1 MDQVKPLKQVS
12 EGIRERETFR
22 YYSSLLRVAKFNNT
36 GRSLPSSELSTSNDS
51 ILTALAQLG
60 TCQTGTER
68 ALVSLFDVDRQYII
82 AEATP
87 SISLRPS
94 LRSSDCCKPLGSC
107 GTAIPRSHGACEIPL
122 LGTPSAHDITEN
134 EGHDSTQLPLTLSQ
148 DLTTDAR
155 FASKRNCQPG
165 GATRFYAAVPIRTRR
180 GINIGVY
187 CVMNS
192 TAGGKWNDEYTG
204 RLREISQ
211 TIMDHLESQR
221 LKESSRRSDRMNK
234 GLGYFIEG
242 KSTISDSELGRGDSL
257 EKEDALNP
265 TKPASQHKQDPQA
278 MQAHAA
284 TAEIPTEFP
293 AEPPRHEETPST
305 NSSTWEDMDHQS
317 GDGGNPTAIFSKA
330 ANIIRESIDVEGCLF
345 FDATMSSY
353 RLPSTAHGT
362 GEALDPSS
370 SGSSHDEPLDSDSGE
385 ELWPRCQLL
394 GSSTSDSVSPEPGA
408 VPQPSPRVAEQFLAK
423 LLRRYPK
430 GKIFNFGADGALQSS
445 DSSEDDGAFLS
456 SSLASPP
463 PSQKGPGDSASPSS
477 RSRRSKKPWARQREG
492 SVLLKA
498 FPEAR
503 SVAFV
508 PIWDPRKERWYAGG
522 FIYTN
527 SPSRNFSLQGEL
539 NYLMVFG
546 MLAIAEILRYN
557 TLLENKAKSDALG
570 SLSHELRSPLHGVLL
585 SAELLMDTDLNV
597 FQGNAA
603 HTIETCSRT
612 LLDTIDHLLDYSKIN
627 NFAKGNNALK
637 NALAAP
643 VAGAQVDW
651 NHFGQKSLICN
662 CRLDGLV
669 EEVMES
675 VFAGFHFQHLS
686 AQPLSEG
693 RPRSKSSE
701 VRANHHLD
709 FLQARE
715 QLDPRLI
722 NSSELQLNFGQVSI
736 FLSVDPSRNWSY
748 LVQVGAFRRIIMNLF
763 GNALKY
769 THKGR
774 IKVSL
779 TQETMSLR
787 QRKKES
793 VVKVTVQ
800 DTGRGIGADFLKQ
813 GLFKPFSQEDTLAP
827 GTGLGLSLVKQIT
840 SQLGGQISL
849 ESQVGVGT
857 TVSVALPLEQVPQ
870 QLGDVQSLSE
880 EDQEFDARVRDL
892 KGLRVRM
899 MYPAQGDG
907 ADPDGHKDK
916 LEGVCTGWLH
926 MELVSDGEC
935 GAVAPDLLIWSQDS
949 LPKSSKEIEAL
960 SSTPNIVICPNSL
973 EAYIQSHSFEAAGH
987 TGIFEFLSQPIG
999 PRKLSKTLLLA
1010 YKRWTGLPKSRGTG
1024 TTSPPVLVKRPAGP
1038 NRTPSSFTI
1047 PDVSEVELVR
1057 VPSKSEGENPPS
1069 MEVKDVPT
1077 APPPGT
1083 ETLIHADF
1091 CESPSDLALPTPGTQ
1106 FLLVDDN
1113 HINLKLLSAFM
1124 TKLGH
1129 QYQTAMNGKEAV
1141 TCFVKNPR
1149 SYSCVL
1155 MDISMPV
1162 MDGFEATRRI
1172 RAYECQEEL
1181 QPVSI
1186 IALSGLASEDAQ
1198 REAFGSGMDL
1208 FLSKPVKLKSLGA
1221 LLESK
1226 NLLNG

>member
-1 MDQVKPLKQVS
+1 MVPTYTAHAV
-12 EGIRERETFR
+12 IRLSVPCRR
-22 YYSSLLRVAKFNNT
+22 YYSSLLRVAKFNDT
-36 GRSLPSSELSTSNDS
+36 GRSLPSSELFTSDDS

-68 ALVSLFDVDRQYII
+68 ALISLFDADRQYII

-94 LRSSDCCKPLGSC
+94 LPSTDCCKPLGSC

-122 LGTPSAHDITEN
+122 FGTPSAHEITEN

-155 FASKRNCQPG
+155 FSSKRNCQPG

-192 TAGGKWNDEYTG
+192 TAGGKWTNEYTR

-221 LKESSRRSDRMNK
+221 LKESSRRSYRMNK
-234 GLGYFIEG
+234 GLGSFIEG
-242 KSTISDSELGRGDSL
+242 KSTISDSRFGRGDSW
-257 EKEDALNP
+257 EQEDVLTP
-265 TKPASQHKQDPQA
+265 MKQSSQQRQEPQT
-278 MQAHAA
+278 MQTHTP
-284 TAEIPTEFP
+284 TAEFPTEFP
-293 AEPPRHEETPST
+293 AEPSRHEDSPPRNQHINSPPT
-305 NSSTWEDMDHQS
+305 NSSTWEDTDHES
-317 GDGGNPTAIFSKA
+317 GDDGNPTAIFSKA
-330 ANIIRESIDVEGCLF
+330 ANIIRESIDVEGCVF

-353 RLPSTAHGT
+353 RLPSTAHGA
-362 GEALDPSS
+362 GETLDQSS

-385 ELWPRCQLL
+385 ELWRRCQLL
-394 GSSTSDSVSPEPGA
+394 GSSTSDSVSLEQGA
-408 VPQPSPRVAEQFLAK
+408 PRQPSPRVAEQFLAK

-430 GKIFNFGADGALQSS
+430 GKIFNFGADGALQPS

-463 PSQKGPGDSASPSS
+463 PSQKGPGDSASLPSRPR
-477 RSRRSKKPWARQREG
+477 RSRNPWAREREG

-527 SPSRNFSLQGEL
+527 NPSRNFSLQGEL
-539 NYLMVFG
+539 NYLRAFG
-546 MLAIAEILRYN
+546 MLAIAEVLRFN

-627 NFAKGNNALK
+627 SFAKGNNAFK
-637 NALAAP
+637 SGLAPPAAGAP
-643 VAGAQVDW
+643 VDW
-651 NHFGQKSLICN
+651 RHFGQKSLICN
-662 CRLDGLV
+662 SRLDGLV

-686 AQPLSEG
+686 AQPLSDG
-693 RPRSKSSE
+693 RPRSKSSD
-701 VRANHHLD
+701 VRANHHSD

-722 NSSELQLNFGQVSI
+722 NSPELQLNFGQVSI

-748 LVQVGAFRRIIMNLF
+748 YVQVGAFRRIIMNLF

-779 TQETMSLR
+779 TQETLSLR
-787 QRKKES
+787 QRKKEC

-813 GLFKPFSQEDTLAP
+813 GLFKPFSQEDNLAP

-840 SQLGGQISL
+840 SQLGGQISVD
-849 ESQVGVGT
+849 SQVGVGT

-870 QLGDVQSLSE
+870 PSGDVQFLSE

-899 MYPAQGDG
+899 MYPDSGDG
-907 ADPDGHKDK
+907 ASTDSHKDK
-916 LEGVCTGWLH
+916 LQDVCTGWLQ
-926 MELVSDGEC
+926 MEVVSDAGG
-935 GAVAPDLLIWSQDS
+935 GAVAPDLLIWSQDA
-949 LPKSSKEIEAL
+949 LPKTSEEIEAL
-960 SSTPNIVICPNSL
+960 TTTPNIVICPNSL
-973 EAYIQSHSFEAAGH
+973 EAYLQSHSFESAGH
-987 TGIFEFLSQPIG
+987 SGIFEFLSQP
-999 PRKLSKTLLLA
+999 
-1010 YKRWTGLPKSRGTG
+1010 
-1024 TTSPPVLVKRPAGP
+1024 
-1038 NRTPSSFTI
+1038 
-1047 PDVSEVELVR
+1047 
-1057 VPSKSEGENPPS
+1057 
-1069 MEVKDVPT
+1069 
-1077 APPPGT
+1077 
-1083 ETLIHADF
+1083 
-1091 CESPSDLALPTPGTQ
+1091 
-1106 FLLVDDN
+1106 
-1113 HINLKLLSAFM
+1113 
-1124 TKLGH
+1124 
-1129 QYQTAMNGKEAV
+1129 
-1141 TCFVKNPR
+1141 
-1149 SYSCVL
+1149 
-1155 MDISMPV
+1155 
-1162 MDGFEATRRI
+1162 
-1172 RAYECQEEL
+1172 
-1181 QPVSI
+1181 
-1186 IALSGLASEDAQ
+1186 
-1198 REAFGSGMDL
+1198 
-1208 FLSKPVKLKSLGA
+1208 
-1221 LLESK
+1221 
-1226 NLLNG
+1226 